1 MSRLNKMLRVLCA
14 LSFLFLLLPLVIL
27 GMVLIWIETRDRR
40 LFKQVRVGKNLRPF
54 TIYKLKTMID
64 RKKTGQNDLF
74 VDKEKYTTKSGRL
87 LRMSKIDEIPQLWNI
102 IKGDMDFVGPRPIRE
117 PLHNFYMK
125 NIPNFERRYQ
135 TLPGLTGISQIVDP
149 ENTDRSLGLSCD
161 CYYINNKS
169 VKLDIQIIVSTI
181 IYLMYSLSR
190 EIYNWTTIKWL
201 RRVNMENTSNIQ
213 SHNLPHNNPA
223 EILYKKSEKQKENA
237 RGYGPEDQ

>member
-1 MSRLNKMLRVLCA
+1 MSRINKMLRVLCA
-14 LSFLFLLLPLVIL
+14 LSFLILLLPLVML
-27 GMVLIWIETRDRR
+27 GIILIWIETQDRC
-40 LFKQVRVGKNLRPF
+40 LFKQIRVGKNLRPF

-64 RKKTGQNDLF
+64 RKKTDQNDLF

-102 IKGDMDFVGPRPIRE
+102 IKGDMDFVGPRPIRK

-149 ENTDRSLGLSCD
+149 ENTDRSLGLACD

-169 VKLDIQIIVSTI
+169 VKLDIQIIVSTV

-190 EIYNWTTIKWL
+190 EIYNWTIRRWL
-201 RRVNMENTSNIQ
+201 RRVNVDIPNIQ
-213 SHNLPHNNPA
+213 ADNLQHNNSL
-223 EILYKKSEKQKENA
+223 EVLYKKPEEVKETA
-237 RGYGPEDQ
+237 RDYGLQDQ

>member
-1 MSRLNKMLRVLCA
+1 MSRFNKMLRVLCA
-14 LSFLFLLLPLVIL
+14 LSLLLLLLPLVIL
-27 GMVLIWIETRDRR
+27 GIILIWIETRDRC
-40 LFKQVRVGKNLRPF
+40 LFKQIRVGKNLRPF

-64 RKKTGQNDLF
+64 RKKTEQNDLF
-74 VDKEKYTTKSGRL
+74 VDKKKYTTKSGRL

-102 IKGDMDFVGPRPIRE
+102 IKGDMDFIGPRPIRE

-169 VKLDIQIIVSTI
+169 VKLDVQIIVSTV

-190 EIYNWTTIKWL
+190 EIYNWTIKRWL
-201 RRVNMENTSNIQ
+201 RCVNVDIPNIQ
-213 SHNLPHNNPA
+213 AENLQPNNSS
-223 EILYKKSEKQKENA
+223 EVLYKKPEEAKETT
-237 RGYGPEDQ
+237 RGYELRDQ

>member
-14 LSFLFLLLPLVIL
+14 LSFLLLLLPLVIL
-27 GMVLIWIETRDRR
+27 GIILIWIETRDRC
-40 LFKQVRVGKNLRPF
+40 LFKQVRVGKNLRTF

-64 RKKTGQNDLF
+64 RKKTDQNDLSACGHAQADLF

-102 IKGDMDFVGPRPIRE
+102 IKGDMDFIGPRPIRE

-149 ENTDRSLGLSCD
+149 ENTDRSLGLACD

-169 VKLDIQIIVSTI
+169 VKLDVQIIVSTVV
-181 IYLMYSLSR
+181 YLMYSLSR
-190 EIYNWTTIKWL
+190 EIYNWTTARWL
-201 RRVNMENTSNIQ
+201 RRINVENIPNIQ
-213 SHNLPHNNPA
+213 ADNLQYMS
-223 EILYKKSEKQKENA
+223 LSKWKRQ
-237 RGYGPEDQ
+237 

>member
-1 MSRLNKMLRVLCA
+1 MSRLNKMLKVLCA
-14 LSFLFLLLPLVIL
+14 LSFLIVLLPLVIL
-27 GMVLIWIETRDRR
+27 GIILIWIETRDRCV
-40 LFKQVRVGKNLRPF
+40 FKQVRVGKNLSPF

-64 RKKTGQNDLF
+64 RKKTDQDDLF
-74 VDKEKYTTKSGRL
+74 VDNEKYTTKSGRL

-135 TLPGLTGISQIVDP
+135 TSPGLTGISQIVDP

-169 VKLDIQIIVSTI
+169 MKLDIQILVSTG

-190 EIYNWTTIKWL
+190 EIYKWIIRRWL
-201 RRVNMENTSNIQ
+201 RRINVDIPNIQ
-213 SHNLPHNNPA
+213 AGNLQHSNSS
-223 EILYKKSEKQKENA
+223 EILYKKPEEAEETA
-237 RGYGPEDQ
+237 RGYEQQDQ

>member
-1 MSRLNKMLRVLCA
+1 MSLLNKILRVLCA
-14 LSFLFLLLPLVIL
+14 LSFIILLLPLVVL
-27 GMVLIWIETRDRR
+27 GIVLIWIETRDRCV
-40 LFKQVRVGKNLRPF
+40 FKQVRVGKKMRPF

-64 RKKTGQNDLF
+64 RKKTDLF
-74 VDKEKYTTKSGRL
+74 ADNEKYVTKSGRL

-135 TLPGLTGISQIVDP
+135 TLPGLTGISQIIDP

-169 VKLDIQIIVSTI
+169 VKLDVQIIVSTI

-190 EIYNWTTIKWL
+190 EIYNWTTARWL
-201 RRVNMENTSNIQ
+201 RRINVENIPNIQ
-213 SHNLPHNNPA
+213 DDNLQHNNSSG
-223 EILYKKSEKQKENA
+223 ILYKKPEEVKETA
-237 RGYGPEDQ
+237 RDYGPQDQ

>member
-27 GMVLIWIETRDRR
+27 GMVLIWIETRDRCV
-40 LFKQVRVGKNLRPF
+40 FKQVRVGKNLRPF

-64 RKKTGQNDLF
+64 RKKTEENDLSADQADLF
-74 VDKEKYTTKSGRL
+74 VDNKKYVTKIGRL

-117 PLHNFYMK
+117 PLHNFYMQ

-169 VKLDIQIIVSTI
+169 VKLDVQIIVSTI

-190 EIYNWTTIKWL
+190 EIYNWTTARWL
-201 RRVNMENTSNIQ
+201 RHINVEKFVKMETSMSEAGHRLV
-213 SHNLPHNNPA
+213 SHRSHD
-223 EILYKKSEKQKENA
+223 
-237 RGYGPEDQ
+237 R

>member
-1 MSRLNKMLRVLCA
+1 
-14 LSFLFLLLPLVIL
+14 
-27 GMVLIWIETRDRR
+27 
-40 LFKQVRVGKNLRPF
+40 
-54 TIYKLKTMID
+54 MID
-64 RKKTGQNDLF
+64 RKKTDQNDLSADQADLF
-74 VDKEKYTTKSGRL
+74 VNKEKYTTKSGRL

-169 VKLDIQIIVSTI
+169 VKLDVQIILSTV

-190 EIYNWTTIKWL
+190 GIYNWTTARWL
-201 RRVNMENTSNIQ
+201 KRINVENIPNIQ
-213 SHNLPHNNPA
+213 AENLQYMSLSKCEH
-223 EILYKKSEKQKENA
+223 Q
-237 RGYGPEDQ
+237 

>member
-1 MSRLNKMLRVLCA
+1 MSLLNKILRVLCA

-27 GMVLIWIETRDRR
+27 GMILIWIETRDRCM
-40 LFKQVRVGKNLRPF
+40 FKQVRVGKNLRTF

-64 RKKTGQNDLF
+64 RKKTKENDLSADQTDLF
-74 VDKEKYTTKSGRL
+74 VNNKKYVTKIGRL

-135 TLPGLTGISQIVDP
+135 TLPGLTGISQIIDP

-169 VKLDIQIIVSTI
+169 VKLDVQIIVSTV

-190 EIYNWTTIKWL
+190 EIYNWTTARWL
-201 RRVNMENTSNIQ
+201 RRVNAD
-213 SHNLPHNNPA
+213 NLQP
-223 EILYKKSEKQKENA
+223 
-237 RGYGPEDQ
+237 